1 MELFTTRY
9 GIIYQKIWNYCISQW
24 CCEAGATAAWSHHF
38 LGGAGAEFYFGR
50 SRDPEP
56 PLSFWQAKK
65 EPFVVTIHDLRAIYN
80 GKCDP
85 KKDLH

>member
-1 MELFTTRY
+1 MELL
-9 GIIYQKIWNYCISQW
+9 YQPVVLRS
-24 CCEAGATAAWSHHF
+24 WSHHF

-80 GKCDP
+80 CKCDP